1 MATNDVNTNANTN
14 TVGTSSNNVSG
25 FKYVKMPRSVTE
37 YTLMKG
43 VTDFSNLKQFD
54 LFESGYSFLTVVSVP
69 KFMQVLAN
77 QDSNI
82 RNLQN
87 GFIHI
92 MEGEF
97 KGISG
102 IPDITSETGEI
113 SNGVSSIQVINNVSM
128 DTAIEVSMTFYE
140 RSGSLLTKYL
150 NCYLTG
156 IKDPY
161 SKAKTYH
168 GLVGGTINDPG
179 PDWEVFTFLYYVTDN
194 TMRRIEKAYL
204 LANAQPSTAAN
215 GELYN
220 SQKGS
225 YEFKEL
231 DISFRCFPIMG
242 DQVDLYAN
250 AMLRNDLTTEDAS
263 RKIVLNFNDYKWDV
277 YSRKVGQPGVFP
289 SAQYEGNAATQ
300 KLSKEALDGSN
311 RIDKLISKNQTE
323 AVSEYKANAGI
334 IGTDDKV
341 YKAPSNY
348 GYNENPNQ

>member
-1 MATNDVNTNANTN
+1 MAENK
-14 TVGTSSNNVSG
+14 TSKYSTNVSG

-69 KFMQVLAN
+69 KFMTVLAR
-77 QDSNI
+77 QDDLI
-82 RNLQN
+82 RNLQD
-87 GFIHI
+87 GFVHI

-102 IPDITSETGEI
+102 LPDITSETGEI
-113 SNGVSSIQVINNVSM
+113 SNGVSSIQLINNVSM
-128 DTAIEVSMTFYE
+128 DTAIDVSMTFYE

-168 GLVGGTINDPG
+168 GLIGSSINDPG

-250 AMLRNDLTTEDAS
+250 AMLKNDLTTSDS

-277 YSRKVGQPGVFP
+277 YSRKVANPSLFGNVWKGDDLAGVGK
-289 SAQYEGNAATQ
+289 A
-300 KLSKEALDGSN
+300 EADGSN
-311 RIDKLISKNQTE
+311 LAKTAIDNNINVTTE
-323 AVSEYKANAGI
+323 LANNNGI
-334 IGTDDKV
+334 IGNNEAV
-341 YKAPSNY
+341 YKAPT
-348 GYNENPNQ
+348 NQ

>member
-1 MATNDVNTNANTN
+1 MAENKTPKYST
-14 TVGTSSNNVSG
+14 NVSG

-69 KFMQVLAN
+69 KFMTVLAR
-77 QDSNI
+77 QDDLI
-82 RNLQN
+82 RNLQD
-87 GFIHI
+87 GFVHI

-102 IPDITSETGEI
+102 LPDITSETGEI
-113 SNGVSSIQVINNVSM
+113 SNGVSSIQLINNVSM

-168 GLVGGTINDPG
+168 GLIGSSINDPG

-250 AMLRNDLTTEDAS
+250 AMLKNDLTTPSS

-277 YSRKVGQPGVFP
+277 YSRKVASPSLFGNTWKGDDLAGVGK
-289 SAQYEGNAATQ
+289 A
-300 KLSKEALDGSN
+300 EADGSN
-311 RIDKLISKNQTE
+311 LAKTAIDNNINVTTE
-323 AVSEYKANAGI
+323 LANNNGI
-334 IGTDDKV
+334 IGNNEAV
-341 YKAPSNY
+341 YKAPT
-348 GYNENPNQ
+348 NQ

>member
-1 MATNDVNTNANTN
+1 MAENK
-14 TVGTSSNNVSG
+14 TSKYTTNVSG
-25 FKYVKMPRSVTE
+25 FKFVKMPRSVTE

-69 KFMQVLAN
+69 KFMAVLAK
-77 QDSNI
+77 QDSLI
-82 RNLQN
+82 EGLQN
-87 GFIHI
+87 GFVHI

-102 IPDITSETGEI
+102 LPDITSETGEI
-113 SNGVSSIQVINNVSM
+113 SNGVSSIQLINNVSM

-168 GLVGGTINDPG
+168 GLIGSSINDPG

-250 AMLRNDLTTEDAS
+250 AMLKNDLTTESS
-263 RKIVLNFNDYKWDV
+263 RKIILNFNDYKWDV
-277 YSRKVGQPGVFP
+277 YSRKVAKPSLFGNVWKGDGLAGVGQVQ
-289 SAQYEGNAATQ
+289 A
-300 KLSKEALDGSN
+300 DGSN
-311 RIDKLISKNQTE
+311 LAKSAIEHNSDVQSQLSSN
-323 AVSEYKANAGI
+323 NGI
-334 IGTDDKV
+334 VGTNDAV
-341 YKAPSNY
+341 YKVPSNY
-348 GYNENPNQ
+348 EYLAALPTNAQNT